1 LANPSNY
8 PYFPNET
15 EPSIM
20 TAYRFLWALLPALL
34 FVACQDEGTSSL
46 DQKEDASANEYIG
59 DPERLDIY
67 TPVTLTTDPDQLAA
81 HELLMIPHLIEA
93 AKIMDTLFWL
103 QSYGHPDTFLNQIE
117 DEKVRQFAS
126 INYGPWDR
134 LDNMEP
140 FLEGVGAKPLGAN
153 FYPQDMTKEELEE
166 AELDDKLS
174 LYTLVERD
182 EEGRLITVPY
192 HEAYGPQ
199 LQRAADHLIE
209 AAGYAQS
216 QQLKT
221 YLELRAD
228 ALLSSNYD
236 PSDIA
241 WLDME
246 DNTLDIIIGPIENY
260 EDRLFNAKAAFE
272 AYVLVKDREW
282 SERLKKYVS
291 YLPQLQ
297 RDLPVPDAYKA
308 EEPGRDAQLNA
319 YDVIFYAGDCNS
331 GSKTIAV
338 NLPNDE
344 EIQKSKGTRR
354 SQLKNAMLAK
364 FDEILKPIAD
374 ELIDTA
380 QRKHITFEAFFANTM
395 FHEVAHGLGIKNLV
409 NGEGTVREALQETYS
424 ALEEGKADVLGLYM
438 VTQMFDQGVLT
449 EGSLEDYYVTFMTS
463 IFRSVRFGAS
473 SAHGQANM
481 IRYNYFL
488 EQGAFERNEETG
500 RYRVDMDKMK
510 TAMDQLSEII
520 LVLQGDGVK
529 ADVEQLIADY
539 GAVGD
544 VLQSDLDRL
553 SEAKIPV
560 DIVFEQ
566 GLAQL
571 GLEDSMAEPEE

>member
-1 LANPSNY
+1 
-8 PYFPNET
+8 
-15 EPSIM
+15 M

-34 FVACQDEGTSSL
+34 FVACQNEDTSSL

-67 TPVTLTTDPDQLAA
+67 TPVSLTTDPDQLAA

-103 QSYGHPDTFLNQIE
+103 QSYSHPDTFLNQIE

-140 FLEGVGAKPLGAN
+140 FLEGVGEKPLGAN
-153 FYPQDMTKEELEE
+153 FYPKDMTKEELEA

-182 EEGRLITVPY
+182 EEGQLITVPY

-272 AYVLVKDREW
+272 AYVLVKDKEW

-374 ELIDTA
+374 ELVDTA

-488 EQGAFERNEETG
+488 EQDAFERNEETG
-500 RYRVDMDKMK
+500 RYRVHMDKMK

-553 SEAKIPV
+553 SEANIPV

-566 GLAQL
+566 GLWQL
-571 GLEDSMAEPEE
+571 GLEDTMVDPEG

>member
-1 LANPSNY
+1 
-8 PYFPNET
+8 
-15 EPSIM
+15 M

-34 FVACQDEGTSSL
+34 FVACQNEDTSSL

-140 FLEGVGAKPLGAN
+140 FLEGVGEKPLGAN
-153 FYPQDMTKEELEE
+153 FYPKDMTKEELEA

-182 EEGRLITVPY
+182 EEGQLITVPY

-272 AYVLVKDREW
+272 AYVLVKDKEW

-374 ELIDTA
+374 ELVDTA

-488 EQGAFERNEETG
+488 EEGAFERNEETG

-539 GAVGD
+539 GAVGE

-553 SEAKIPV
+553 SEANIPV

-566 GLAQL
+566 GLSQL
-571 GLEDSMAEPEE
+571 GLEDTMADPEG

>member
-1 LANPSNY
+1 MST
-8 PYFPNET
+8 F
-15 EPSIM
+15 
-20 TAYRFLWALLPALL
+20 RFLWALLPALL
-34 FVACQDEGTSSL
+34 FVACQNDSTEPS
-46 DQKEDASANEYIG
+46 DQKADASAKEYIG
-59 DPERLDIY
+59 EPERLDIY

-81 HELLMIPHLIEA
+81 HEMLMIPHLIEA

-103 QSYGHPDTFLNQIE
+103 QSYGHPDTFLQQIE
-117 DEKVRQFAS
+117 DEKVRQFAR

-134 LDNMEP
+134 LNNMEP
-140 FLEGVGAKPLGAN
+140 FLEGVGEKPLGAN
-153 FYPQDMTKEELEE
+153 FYPEDMTKEELEE
-166 AELDDKLS
+166 VDIDDKLS
-174 LYTLVERD
+174 LYTLIQRD
-182 EEGRLITVPY
+182 EEGALVSVPY
-192 HEAYGPQ
+192 HEAYGSQ
-199 LQRAADHLIE
+199 LQRAADQLIE
-209 AAGYAQS
+209 ASTYAKS
-216 QQLKT
+216 DQLKT

-236 PSDIA
+236 PSDVA
-241 WLDME
+241 WLEME

-272 AYVLVKDREW
+272 AYVLVKDKEW
-282 SERLKKYVS
+282 SERLEKYVS

-319 YDVIFYAGDCNS
+319 YDVIFYAGDCNA

-374 ELIDTA
+374 ELVDTA

-438 VTQMFDQGVLT
+438 VTQMFEQGVLQ

-500 RYRVDMDKMK
+500 RYRVNMDKMK

-529 ADVEQLIADY
+529 EDVEQLIADY
-539 GAVGD
+539 GAVGE

-553 SEAKIPV
+553 ADANIPV

-571 GLEDSMAEPEE
+571 GLEDSLVNPEE

>member
-1 LANPSNY
+1 
-8 PYFPNET
+8 
-15 EPSIM
+15 M

-34 FVACQDEGTSSL
+34 FVACQNEDTSSL

-140 FLEGVGAKPLGAN
+140 FLEGVGEKPLGAN
-153 FYPQDMTKEELEE
+153 FYPKDMTKEELEA

-182 EEGRLITVPY
+182 EEGHLITVPY

-272 AYVLVKDREW
+272 AYVLVKDKEW

-374 ELIDTA
+374 ELVDTA

-449 EGSLEDYYVTFMTS
+449 EGSLEDYYVTFMTG

-488 EQGAFERNEETG
+488 EEGAFERNEETG

-510 TAMDQLSEII
+510 TAMDQLSKII

-553 SEAKIPV
+553 SEANIPV

-566 GLAQL
+566 GLSQL
-571 GLEDSMAEPEE
+571 GLEDTMVDPEG

>member
-1 LANPSNY
+1 
-8 PYFPNET
+8 
-15 EPSIM
+15 M

-34 FVACQDEGTSSL
+34 FVACQNEDTSSL

-59 DPERLDIY
+59 DPKRLDIY
-67 TPVTLTTDPDQLAA
+67 TPVSLTTDPDQLAA

-103 QSYGHPDTFLNQIE
+103 QSYSHPDTFLNQIE

-140 FLEGVGAKPLGAN
+140 FLEGVGEKPLGAN
-153 FYPQDMTKEELEE
+153 FYPKDMTKEELEA

-182 EEGRLITVPY
+182 EEGQLITVPY

-272 AYVLVKDREW
+272 AYVLVKDKEW

-374 ELIDTA
+374 ELVDTA

-488 EQGAFERNEETG
+488 EQDAFERNEETG
-500 RYRVDMDKMK
+500 RYRVHMDKMK

-553 SEAKIPV
+553 SEANIPV

-566 GLAQL
+566 GLWQL
-571 GLEDSMAEPEE
+571 GLEDTMVDPEG

>member
-1 LANPSNY
+1 
-8 PYFPNET
+8 
-15 EPSIM
+15 
-20 TAYRFLWALLPALL
+20 
-34 FVACQDEGTSSL
+34 
-46 DQKEDASANEYIG
+46 
-59 DPERLDIY
+59 
-67 TPVTLTTDPDQLAA
+67 
-81 HELLMIPHLIEA
+81 
-93 AKIMDTLFWL
+93 
-103 QSYGHPDTFLNQIE
+103 
-117 DEKVRQFAS
+117 
-126 INYGPWDR
+126 
-134 LDNMEP
+134 
-140 FLEGVGAKPLGAN
+140 
-153 FYPQDMTKEELEE
+153 
-166 AELDDKLS
+166 
-174 LYTLVERD
+174 
-182 EEGRLITVPY
+182 
-192 HEAYGPQ
+192 
-199 LQRAADHLIE
+199 
-209 AAGYAQS
+209 
-216 QQLKT
+216 
-221 YLELRAD
+221 
-228 ALLSSNYD
+228 
-236 PSDIA
+236 
-241 WLDME
+241 
-246 DNTLDIIIGPIENY
+246 
-260 EDRLFNAKAAFE
+260 
-272 AYVLVKDREW
+272 
-282 SERLKKYVS
+282 
-291 YLPQLQ
+291 
-297 RDLPVPDAYKA
+297 
-308 EEPGRDAQLNA
+308 
-319 YDVIFYAGDCNS
+319 
-331 GSKTIAV
+331 
-338 NLPNDE
+338 
-344 EIQKSKGTRR
+344 
-354 SQLKNAMLAK
+354 MLAK

>member
-1 LANPSNY
+1 
-8 PYFPNET
+8 
-15 EPSIM
+15 
-20 TAYRFLWALLPALL
+20 
-34 FVACQDEGTSSL
+34 
-46 DQKEDASANEYIG
+46 
-59 DPERLDIY
+59 
-67 TPVTLTTDPDQLAA
+67 
-81 HELLMIPHLIEA
+81 
-93 AKIMDTLFWL
+93 
-103 QSYGHPDTFLNQIE
+103 
-117 DEKVRQFAS
+117 
-126 INYGPWDR
+126 
-134 LDNMEP
+134 
-140 FLEGVGAKPLGAN
+140 
-153 FYPQDMTKEELEE
+153 
-166 AELDDKLS
+166 
-174 LYTLVERD
+174 
-182 EEGRLITVPY
+182 
-192 HEAYGPQ
+192 
-199 LQRAADHLIE
+199 
-209 AAGYAQS
+209 
-216 QQLKT
+216 
-221 YLELRAD
+221 
-228 ALLSSNYD
+228 
-236 PSDIA
+236 
-241 WLDME
+241 
-246 DNTLDIIIGPIENY
+246 
-260 EDRLFNAKAAFE
+260 
-272 AYVLVKDREW
+272 
-282 SERLKKYVS
+282 LKKYVS

-553 SEAKIPV
+553 SEANIPV